1 VRTITIAALNVVL
14 PAPHR
19 PSRYAELWTAASSI
33 RGPVKLRGD
42 TGGFIGSARH
52 IDLGSRNERFEGDF
66 FKFIN
71 IDTAGKWLDLRTG
84 RAIDKDA
91 VDRQVRI
98 PENLRPNLRMLPY
111 VFFPRSHRLVF
122 VSHLDP
128 KSSLSPSMARSL
140 VEQCVQRADLVER
153 FGKAEVTV
161 EPDRETLRKIF
172 SLPRLKTLRIEVSPP
187 NALADVERRLFRLMD
202 AQNADRLVQEYES
215 KRPDGLRPTEDV
227 KELAEVA
234 QSNGVVSAKGVG
246 DEGRVVSLSTED
258 HPHQEKIVFNPR
270 LQTALHAL
278 LARAGG
284 IVGRLLAR
292 ERNDAAGG

>member
-1 VRTITIAALNVVL
+1 
-14 PAPHR
+14 
-19 PSRYAELWTAASSI
+19 
-33 RGPVKLRGD
+33 
-42 TGGFIGSARH
+42 
-52 IDLGSRNERFEGDF
+52 
-66 FKFIN
+66 
-71 IDTAGKWLDLRTG
+71 
-84 RAIDKDA
+84 
-91 VDRQVRI
+91 
-98 PENLRPNLRMLPY
+98 
-111 VFFPRSHRLVF
+111 
-122 VSHLDP
+122 
-128 KSSLSPSMARSL
+128 MARSL